1 MKEKNVRGQVTIFI
15 IVAIVIVGGV
25 IAYFSLRDDL
35 GRSIPEDMRP
45 VYDYYISCLEATTKE
60 GVALLG
66 EQGGYI
72 ELPDFEPGSAYA
84 PSSSQLSFFGQ
95 AVPYWMYVSGNNF
108 LKEQVPTKNMMEKEL
123 GDYISRRLDSC
134 DFSDFE
140 KMGYDVYIEF
150 PRDDSAD
157 PEGVVVSEINDLDI
171 DLDINNRMTIFKGEQ
186 SVVVANHD
194 FSVKSKL
201 GKFFGMAIDVY
212 NYEKAEMF
220 LEKYALDV
228 MRLYAPV
235 DGVELSCTPKFF
247 VDEEIRQGLY
257 EGLEANM
264 NSIRLKGGYYKL
276 SSQEREYFVSD
287 VGFDVDENVNIM
299 YDSDWPTRIE
309 IYGDRVANP
318 VGTQPGLS
326 ILGFCYVPY
335 HLVYDIS
342 FPVMIQFYN
351 SEEFFQF
358 PVSVIID
365 NSQPREAMSPSFGDI
380 SLDSEVC
387 RHKNSEVLVYTYDS
401 ELNPVEARLQF
412 KCLGSICEIGQTE
425 LRTQNSELDENS
437 ELRTQNSEGEKGYR
451 LPTGQELRT
460 REAVYSGEVPQC
472 VNGFIIASAE
482 GYANS
487 KFQISTNSESIANI
501 ILRKEYEIG
510 LDLGEISGTA
520 VVSFAGEDYSA
531 TVMYPEMKDVT
542 LVEGEYDV
550 SVYVYE
556 NSTLTFE
563 GYNRRMCVDVPVSG
577 FGGLVGLEEEKCYDV
592 DIPSMQ
598 IDMAVVGGGKSTEYI
613 TESMLADLTELNL
626 NVPLF
631 GRPASLDE
639 LQENYV
645 KAEESRVFLE
655 FE

>member
-1 MKEKNVRGQVTIFI
+1 MRKKAQVTIFI
-15 IVAIVIVGGV
+15 IVAIVIVGGIV
-25 IAYFSLRDDL
+25 AYFSLRDNF
-35 GRSIPEDMRP
+35 GRSIPEDMKP

-95 AVPYWMYVSGNNF
+95 AVPYWMFVSGNNF

-123 GDYISRRLDSC
+123 GDYVSGRLDSC

-140 KMGYDVYIEF
+140 KMGYDVYIES
-150 PRDDSAD
+150 PRDDPTGPD
-157 PEGVVVSEINDLDI
+157 GKVVSKINDLDI
-171 DLDINNRMTIFKGEQ
+171 DLDINNRMTIFKGER

-201 GKFFGMAIDVY
+201 GKFFGMAMEVY
-212 NYEKAEMF
+212 NYEKSEMF

-247 VDEEIRQGLY
+247 IDEEIRQGLH

-287 VGFDVDENVNIM
+287 IGVDIDENVNIM
-299 YDSDWPTRIE
+299 YDSNWPTRIE
-309 IYGDRVANP
+309 IYGDRVAKP

-351 SEEFFQF
+351 SEELFQF
-358 PVSVIID
+358 PVNVIID

-387 RHKNSEVLVYTYDS
+387 RYKNSEVLVYTYDS

-412 KCLGSICEIGQTE
+412 KCLGSICEIGETKI
-425 LRTQNSELDENS
+425 
-437 ELRTQNSEGEKGYR
+437 KGDDA
-451 LPTGQELRT
+451 L
-460 REAVYSGEVPQC
+460 YSGEVPQC

-510 LDLGEISGTA
+510 LDIGEIVGTA
-520 VVSFAGEDYSA
+520 VVSFVGEDYSA

-556 NSTLTFE
+556 NSTLIFE

-613 TESMLADLTELNL
+613 TESMLTDLTELNL
-626 NVPLF
+626 EVPLF
-631 GRPASLDE
+631 GRPDSLDE
-639 LQENYV
+639 LQENYM
-645 KAEESRVFLE
+645 KAEESMVFLE
-655 FE
+655 FA